1 MELPVV
7 ASDIMGCR
15 EAVLD
20 GATGL
25 LVPRADADALGGA
38 LKRLIDSPDLRAQL
52 GRAGRRRVE
61 AEFRRE
67 HIWEGI
73 VGLYEELLGRQI
85 GQASPEELPQLVGQL
100 EAAKA
105 AAWARLMTKPATG
118 NDTDE
123 QLLTLPAVAELLEV
137 PPDRAYD
144 LARQGMLPVVQIGK
158 YRRVRRSALE
168 AFVAENEQPSVPA
181 RGRRGR

>member
-1 MELPVV
+1 M
-7 ASDIMGCR
+7 
-15 EAVLD
+15 
-20 GATGL
+20 TNH
-25 LVPRADADALGGA
+25 
-38 LKRLIDSPDLRAQL
+38 DLFD
-52 GRAGRRRVE
+52 E
-61 AEFRRE
+61 
-67 HIWEGI
+67 
-73 VGLYEELLGRQI
+73 LGRQI

-123 QLLTLPAVAELLEV
+123 QLLTLPAVAELLGV

-144 LARQGMLPVVQIGK
+144 LARQGQLPVVEIGK
-158 YRRVRRSALE
+158 RYKRVRRSALK
-168 AFVAENEQPSVPA
+168 AFLSQNERPSVLA